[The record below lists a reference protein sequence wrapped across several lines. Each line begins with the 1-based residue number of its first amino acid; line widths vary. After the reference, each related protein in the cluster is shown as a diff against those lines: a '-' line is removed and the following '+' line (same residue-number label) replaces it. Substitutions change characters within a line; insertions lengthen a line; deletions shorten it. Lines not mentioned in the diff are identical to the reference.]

1 MEQNCFPEQKYI
13 TRAYIFII
21 LMMTLTGFGQM
32 PIFKRYYIADIPGL
46 GWLAKFFVTHYI
58 HYIGVILLFAIFAYC
73 ITAYFLVGRHT
84 FRLTWSAYV
93 RILLLAAITL
103 TGVFRVLK
111 NLPDIVF
118 SPNFTMFIDISH
130 LIFVMI
136 FLLAVAVFLF
146 MKTGWVSV
154 EK

>member
-1 MEQNCFPEQKYI
+1 MEKN
-13 TRAYIFII
+13 
-21 LMMTLTGFGQM
+21 
-32 PIFKRYYIADIPGL
+32 
-46 GWLAKFFVTHYI
+46 
-58 HYIGVILLFAIFAYC
+58 
-73 ITAYFLVGRHT
+73 
-84 FRLTWSAYV
+84 
-93 RILLLAAITL
+93 
-103 TGVFRVLK
+103 LK

-130 LIFVMI
+130 LVFVMI